1 MEATY
6 KQPAKRT
13 TETDG
18 RDYQSNAVELFV
30 PLVPHAQIEHE
41 SGEKPAF
48 CHAQKEAGGEEP
60 TETLSEACEGT
71 DNTPRESECRE
82 PESWGRELEDDI
94 AWDLEQDTRD
104 GAGRQRQKKLVS
116 ALIKIW

>member
-6 KQPAKRT
+6 KQSAKRT

-18 RDYQSNAVELFV
+18 GDYQSNAIKLLV

-41 SGEKPAF
+41 SGEEPAF

-71 DNTPRESECRE
+71 DNTPGEDERRK
-82 PESWGRELEDDI
+82 PESRRRELEDDI
-94 AWDLEQDTRD
+94 AWDLKQDTRN
-104 GAGRQRQKKLVS
+104 GASRQRQKKLVS
-116 ALIKIW
+116 GLFELW